1 MSLELSPA
9 DQAFQ
14 ALATQPLEV
23 VLQQLGTWPK
33 ALSPHDFTGFAVK
46 HNRIDLFRHLL
57 QSNAGKEHQTSV
69 DVKVVVW
76 KQSQPLLQELLDSG
90 FDINENIGSYQ
101 GCVLTC
107 AILSRAT
114 DEMIEW
120 LLDRGADPNGV
131 YGGVD
136 HCGHSLRLY
145 VQMSDIDK
153 PTKAARML
161 IERGADVNASKR
173 YIWLQ

>member
-1 MSLELSPA
+1 M
-9 DQAFQ
+9 
-14 ALATQPLEV
+14 
-23 VLQQLGTWPK
+23 
-33 ALSPHDFTGFAVK
+33 K

-57 QSNAGKEHQTSV
+57 QSNAGKEHQTFV

-76 KQSQPLLQELLDSG
+76 KQSQPLLQELLDSR

-120 LLDRGADPNGV
+120 LLDRGTDPNGV

-136 HCGHSLRLY
+136 H
-145 VQMSDIDK
+145 
-153 PTKAARML
+153 
-161 IERGADVNASKR
+161 
-173 YIWLQ
+173 